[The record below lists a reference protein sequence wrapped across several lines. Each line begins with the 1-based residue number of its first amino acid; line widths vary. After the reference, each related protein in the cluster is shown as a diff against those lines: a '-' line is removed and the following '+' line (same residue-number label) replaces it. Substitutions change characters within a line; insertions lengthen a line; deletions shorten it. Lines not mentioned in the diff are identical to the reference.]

1 MVLNTVMRRLTLSYE
16 MGLGNKV
23 HKVGQLY
30 VRRGIY
36 GVHLIGKTFS
46 MAFTILTFRCV
57 LNYMYS
63 SYNRIGRWGY
73 NGSNNGYMG
82 FIKAENY
89 PLVWHNKGNG
99 ILDFVYLGTME
110 ILDWQIH
117 EFVHGT
123 VWKIGM
129 ELLYDKVLHKDKV
142 WVENFGP
149 NYSHQ
154 FGFSKH
160 IKFGF

>member
-1 MVLNTVMRRLTLSYE
+1 MQKMGLCRECRLRLMVLNTVMRRLTLSYE
-16 MGLGNKV
+16 LGLWNKV

-30 VRRGIY
+30 VRSGIY

-46 MAFTILTFRCV
+46 MAFTILTFGCV
-57 LNYMYS
+57 LEYMYS

-89 PLVWHNKGNG
+89 LLV
-99 ILDFVYLGTME
+99 
-110 ILDWQIH
+110 WQIH
-117 EFVHGT
+117 EFVHDT

-129 ELLYDKVLHKDKV
+129 EVLYDKVLHKDKV

-149 NYSHQ
+149 HYSHQ

-160 IKFGF
+160 IKFVF